1 MVIKM
6 HPNRKKLNDEI
17 AKCKAQGLEVQFV
30 PDKRTADYIGMNDKV
45 GKKLGFRIKGK
56 TLQVDN
62 NLTLKEK
69 RAVLAHERIERGLMA
84 KGSPY
89 WKAHK
94 EALRR
99 ENG

>member
-1 MVIKM
+1 M
-6 HPNRKKLNDEI
+6 HPNRKKLNGEI
-17 AKCKAQGLEVQFV
+17 EKCKKQGYKVQFV
-30 PDKRTADYIGMNDKV
+30 PDKRTADYIGMNDVV

-56 TLQVDN
+56 TLQVDD

-84 KGSPY
+84 KGWPY